1 MWEALADALVHGLLG
16 LEPGARSTQTLH
28 FFVHEVA
35 KIGFLLVVVTHL
47 MGLINELLPVEKVRE
62 VIASG
67 RLRGA
72 EHLAA
77 SGFGAVTPFCSC
89 SSIPLFIGFLQ
100 GGIPLGVTF
109 SFLITSPL
117 VNEVALAIFLGTFGW
132 KVTAV
137 YAAAGVLLGTVLGF
151 LLGRLELEEQVEDW
165 VREAT
170 AKAGAGPGASPAGAA
185 AGDRRELF
193 RRVSSGAWE
202 ITASVAPYVVAGV
215 AVGAAVHGW
224 VPAGL
229 FDAWMGEGNPL
240 AVPAAVAAAVPL
252 YAGAS
257 GVIPVMEALVA
268 KGIPLGTALA
278 FMMAVVGLSLPEA
291 MMLKKVMRPRL
302 LATFFGSVAGCIVV
316 LGYGFNL
323 IF

>member
-1 MWEALADALVHGLLG
+1 MWDTLADGLVYGLLG
-16 LEPGARSTQTLH
+16 LEAGARSTQALH
-28 FFVHEVA
+28 FFVHEIA
-35 KIGFLLVVVTHL
+35 KIGFLLIVITHL
-47 MGLINELLPVEKVRE
+47 MGLVNALLPVERVRE

-117 VNEVALAIFLGTFGW
+117 VNEVALAIFLGSFGW
-132 KVTAV
+132 KVTV
-137 YAAAGVLLGTVLGF
+137 LYAASGILLGTVLGAI
-151 LLGRLELEEQVEDW
+151 LGRFDLERYVEDW
-165 VREAT
+165 VREAARSDAGT
-170 AKAGAGPGASPAGAA
+170 ARGAERTPWP
-185 AGDRRELF
+185 ELL
-193 RRVSSGAWE
+193 RRVSRDALE
-202 ITASVAPYVVAGV
+202 ITTGVAPYVVAGV

-224 VPAGL
+224 VPAGM
-229 FDAWMGEGNPL
+229 FDAWLGAGNPL
-240 AVPAAVAAAVPL
+240 AVPVAVVAAVPM

-257 GVIPVMEALVA
+257 GVIPIIEALVA

-278 FMMAVVGLSLPEA
+278 FMMGVVGLSLPEA
-291 MMLKKVMRPRL
+291 LMLKKVMRPRL
-302 LATFFGSVAGCIVV
+302 LATFFGSVAACIVLV
-316 LGYGFNL
+316 GYGFNVV
-323 IF
+323 F